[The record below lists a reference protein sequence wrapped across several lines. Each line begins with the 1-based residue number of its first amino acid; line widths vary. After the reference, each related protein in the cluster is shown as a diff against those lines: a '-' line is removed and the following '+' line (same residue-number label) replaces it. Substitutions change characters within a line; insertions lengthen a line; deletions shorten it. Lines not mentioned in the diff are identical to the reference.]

1 MSFQSL
7 FTDEP
12 QKQWVSGLG
21 YEGGSWRIKPTS
33 FLEDDAD
40 QRFPAFQKAWRD
52 GATNDQMFGN
62 EPFKLQGSVGGSGVD
77 NHRPD
82 VAKVESFL
90 TDAGY
95 YKPLTEDGPSGY
107 HNGNLDKAIR
117 SFQQDN
123 GLAVDGVL
131 KPGGP
136 TISAL
141 EKTAANGTATIQAPP
156 AIASATNTPSLAS
169 QQPAE
174 PAEAGRS
181 TTQLAYWDQ
190 RDLIRPNKNLLEG
203 GGGLGVGGAAGAVG
217 LGGLL
222 GGAQGGGNG
231 GTGGAPRPDQSASS
245 PQPLSTSPNL
255 AQPRPSHC
263 RR

>member
-12 QKQWVSGLG
+12 QKQWVPGLG
-21 YEGGSWRIKPTS
+21 YEGGSYRIKPTS

-62 EPFKLQGSVGGSGVD
+62 EPFKLHGSVGGSGVD

-90 TDAGY
+90 TDTGY

-107 HNGNLDKAIR
+107 HNAGLDKAIR
-117 SFQQDN
+117 GFQQDN

-136 TISAL
+136 TISKL
-141 EKTAANGTATIQAPP
+141 K
-156 AIASATNTPSLAS
+156 
-169 QQPAE
+169 
-174 PAEAGRS
+174 
-181 TTQLAYWDQ
+181 D
-190 RDLIRPNKNLLEG
+190 
-203 GGGLGVGGAAGAVG
+203 AVG
-217 LGGLL
+217 AGNPSFSPVSKPAGSP
-222 GGAQGGGNG
+222 AQY
-231 GTGGAPRPDQSASS
+231 
-245 PQPLSTSPNL
+245 
-255 AQPRPSHC
+255 AQ
-263 RR
+263 